1 MKPKISFKKHS
12 ELPLEKDGANL
23 FLKVMTTV
31 SVFVFVLV
39 FAVYLVLNGV
49 VQNWTV
55 GMSNTLTVQL
65 EPSERALSAS
75 EQAQRRQV
83 VVDFFENLDAVER
96 VGFVSEKQMQKL
108 MSPWLGADADIS
120 SLPLPELLDV
130 KLKSDQNLD
139 MEKTAAAL
147 SEKAPYASLDNHRL
161 WLGRLVKFANV
172 LRLLSFLM
180 LCMVFSVCIL
190 SISYAVCTSLAIHR
204 PIIEIL
210 HIMGA
215 KDSYMASQY
224 AHQNF
229 ILGFC
234 AGLAGMLLGV
244 LAIKSIGSVAAHLN
258 ATLLGGLSI
267 GWKGWLLMLTLPLW
281 SALLSMTT
289 AWISVK
295 RTLRKMV

>member
-108 MSPWLGADADIS
+108 
-120 SLPLPELLDV
+120 
-130 KLKSDQNLD
+130 D

-161 WLGRLVKFANV
+161 WLERLVKFANV

-267 GWKGWLLMLTLPLW
+267 GWNGLDKC
-281 SALLSMTT
+281 
-289 AWISVK
+289 
-295 RTLRKMV
+295 